1 MNDEE
6 KEVVYPTV
14 TEEAKSYS
22 DQIMSGF
29 NLEEQMRTG
38 QPPANS
44 EVLPTGETTDTT
56 ATGELLPTGEGE
68 QKVEK
73 TKEEEEP
80 TLFGKGYKAAWQENN
95 KFNPINPLT
104 WANVPAAAGAG
115 ITDFGI
121 DLANKIPNVAIP
133 KLPRY
138 EDETLNFV
146 RDLSAFIIPQLYLSK
161 YFKGKANMAHSKVK
175 WKLGDGTFARFF
187 GNAGVDAGV
196 SVLVDGVNSRNETDD
211 NLAGTLKKS
220 WPKTYGWIPD
230 NVATLDEDSP
240 DQKRIKNIN
249 EGIGLGFT
257 SDFLLGA
264 NKLIKA
270 LKGVDEATGWIPKS
284 EEARNFL
291 KNKKK
296 KFGNTSPDI
305 GEDAMIVNDA
315 QRVQELD
322 DIGRYNLSKTDNVN
336 QPIKGVHDIYD
347 DYEVGYRSADDKGL
361 LGAEFDSYRIANN
374 IDTVHGR
381 VGSVFT
387 PGAMKNSLD
396 LDDLGAKKLSAISK
410 RIKDVD
416 IDFKGSKGQYIKK
429 ADVVKHGEDLAAALY
444 DFDSVDE
451 MKRVLNAEYFKG
463 IDADTGI
470 RTLSSEGV
478 VGVVKAISK
487 YFDDYLNMDMAKAQ
501 AFVRES
507 LSGQISDL
515 AEGSRYMQ
523 GTAAVKH
530 AKEQILDRLE
540 YLMRQQAMTK
550 YVRGRALSML
560 NWKQKLGLFFT
571 KSDKKNKLFDEAIEL
586 INREKELTADQL
598 KQIKDETRRT
608 INLIQELD
616 HTKPHMLE
624 PLMMAYEVTDG
635 NVKTISQ
642 LNNWVKGS
650 TSDWTRLIYDKS
662 PDMPSVLTQAI
673 WGNIYNSV
681 LSAFGTPIK
690 AGFSNM
696 VLMIERPLATFAG
709 AMKNPEIM
717 RRAQYMYTVGMVDT
731 LQQATK
737 HMGVVFRQAW
747 KDPSSVNYIMRSDIA
762 VKNDRTMA
770 ALRKFA
776 DAKMMEGYEGPSM
789 MLHRI
794 EALNDLAEHPALRF
808 SANAMTAF
816 DGFVRSFIGSVEARG
831 QAFDM
836 LKKGKGPISERQLK
850 SISKGIYDEM
860 FDDTGMITDKAVQN
874 SSKEI
879 AMNMDMPVVDGMNE
893 LLRHVPALKPFMM
906 FPRTAVNMLA
916 YTGSHNPIGLFAKGL
931 NDFKYAFDDPRTSQS
946 TVIDLLSAKGIDT
959 SKVDIR
965 AAYDTIR
972 SEHLGRK
979 AIGTISV
986 MSAIGLMTTDRL
998 HGNGHYDKT
1007 VQRTRRELG
1016 WTPRSYKGWDGKWYS
1031 YEGLGA
1037 ISDWIAFTADV
1048 MDNFDTLENNKDLE
1062 VILNKAGFLLSANL
1076 TNKSF
1081 LAGLEPMFDIFA
1093 GNPAA
1098 IGRWTSSFGSG
1109 LLPGSGIRNEM
1120 SRLFTP
1126 QMKELEQEFTSL
1138 MSNRNVISKD
1148 GLPDRY
1154 DWIDGGQVRMPET
1167 FMGRLWN
1174 TYMPA
1179 FKSSGGMGPEKQFL
1193 IDIGFD
1199 GRPQLNTNGKGIEY
1213 SPAERSA
1220 ITNLM
1225 GKDGYFKAEVAKI
1238 MKSDAGR
1245 NFIRDYKKARAS
1257 GADVDRKQY
1266 NNIHTLIRNALRK
1279 AQQLAASRI
1288 AQKGKVEQKTN
1299 LNKQIQQATLKG
1311 DIDEILRLQNM
1322 ANSL

>member
-56 ATGELLPTGEGE
+56 ATGEPLPTGEGE
-68 QKVEK
+68 QKVEQQTEK
-73 TKEEEEP
+73 P
-80 TLFGKGYKAAWQENN
+80 TLLGEKFEASWQENN
-95 KFNPINPLT
+95 KFNAKNPLT
-104 WANVPAAAGAG
+104 WSQIPSAMGAG
-115 ITDFGI
+115 VTDFGI

-196 SVLVDGVNSRNETDD
+196 SVLVDGVNERSETDD

-264 NKLIKA
+264 NKLIRA

-296 KFGNTSPDI
+296 KFGNASPDI

-410 RIKDVD
+410 RIKQVD
-416 IDFKGSKGQYIKK
+416 IDFKGTKGQYIKK

-586 INREKELTADQL
+586 INREKELTAGQL

-747 KDPSSVNYIMRSDIA
+747 KDLSSVNYIMRSDIA
-762 VKNDRTMA
+762 VKNDRTMK

-776 DAKMMEGYEGPSM
+776 DAKMMEGYEGPSA

-794 EALNDLAEHPALRF
+794 EALNDLAEHPVLRF

-816 DGFVRSFIGSVEARG
+816 DGFTRLFIGSVEARG
-831 QAFDM
+831 LAYDS

-850 SISKGIYDEM
+850 AISKGIYDEM

-946 TVIDLLSAKGIDT
+946 SVIDLLSAKGIDT

-986 MSAIGLMTTDRL
+986 MSAIGLMTSDRL

-1037 ISDWIAFTADV
+1037 ISDWIAFTSDV
-1048 MDNFDTLENNKDLE
+1048 IDNFDTLENNKDLE

-1120 SRLFTP
+1120 ARLFTP

-1179 FKSSGGMGPEKQFL
+1179 FKSSGRMGPEKQFL

-1199 GRPQLNTNGKGIEY
+1199 GRPQLNTNGRGIEY

-1245 NFIRDYKKARAS
+1245 NFIKEYKEARAS
-1257 GADVDRKQY
+1257 GADVDRKDY
-1266 NNIHTLIRNALRK
+1266 GTVHTLINNALRK

-1288 AQKGKVEQKTN
+1288 AQKGKVEQKSN
-1299 LNKQIQQATLKG
+1299 LNEQIKQATLER
-1311 DIDEILRLQNM
+1311 DTDAILRLQNM